1 LGLTYPVVDKYD
13 LQTRLKK
20 FAFRVVQLSEALPRN
35 QLGRYF
41 QNQIIRSAFSAAAN
55 YRAACIA
62 QSRAAFV
69 AKLSIAFEE
78 SDESVFWLEC
88 IKEANLFDPA
98 KLISI
103 TQEATE
109 LSKILAASRKSSQ

>member
-1 LGLTYPVVDKYD
+1 MDKYE
-13 LQTRLKK
+13 LQNRLKRL
-20 FAFRVVQLSEALPRN
+20 AFRIAKLAEALPKN
-35 QLGRYF
+35 SLGRYF
-41 QNQIIRSAFSAAAN
+41 ANQIIRSAFSAAAN

-88 IKEANLFDPA
+88 IEESNLIKKSRLKLIIKEAL
-98 KLISI
+98 
-103 TQEATE
+103 E
-109 LSKILAASRKSSQ
+109 LSKILGASRKNSQ